1 MPMTGSPGGPST
13 GAGRRRPGRRKPPQ
27 RYHHGDLRRA
37 LVEEAVRTIQRHGVE
52 RLTLRE
58 VGRELG
64 VSRTALY
71 RHFADK
77 AALLAAVAA
86 EGFRAFRLS
95 LQAAWENEGRGVA
108 GFDAMAQ
115 AYVRFALTQPSYYR
129 AMFGGAIEPGNSD
142 PELVAEGT
150 AAFQVL
156 VDAIVAQQE
165 AGLIGPDDPVQ
176 LGRYI
181 WALVHG
187 IAMLAIDG
195 RFGCAPTE
203 VDALVAFSVRHIR
216 EGIASRSDVP
226 GR

>member
-1 MPMTGSPGGPST
+1 
-13 GAGRRRPGRRKPPQ
+13 
-27 RYHHGDLRRA
+27 LRRA
-37 LVEEAVRTIQRHGVE
+37 LVEEAARTIQRHGME

-77 AALLAAVAA
+77 SALLAAVAA
-86 EGFRAFRLS
+86 AGFRAFRRS
-95 LQAAWENEGRGVA
+95 LQDAWEQGGRGVA
-108 GFDAMAQ
+108 GFDAMAH
-115 AYVRFALTQPSYYR
+115 AYVHFAVTQPSYYR
-129 AMFGGAIEPGNSD
+129 VMFGGAIGAGSGD

-156 VDAIVAQQE
+156 VEAIVAQQDQ
-165 AGLIGPDDPVQ
+165 GLIGRDDPVQ

-181 WALVHG
+181 WSVVHG

-195 RFGCAPTE
+195 RFGRAPAE
-203 VDALVAFSVRHIR
+203 VEALVAFSVRHIR
-216 EGIASRSDVP
+216 EGIASRRVVSAT
-226 GR
+226 